1 MSTYNESLRATWE
14 LLRRP
19 GSRMTLEEAMKVDSL
34 RITIETYTKF
44 ALNPTR
50 RPPDAKQRAAG
61 DVDLF
66 TE

>member
-34 RITIETYTKF
+34 RVLIQTYAKF
-44 ALNPTR
+44 ALKPRR
-50 RPPDAKQRAAG
+50 RPLDGKQRQAG
-61 DVDLF
+61 DLF

>member
-1 MSTYNESLRATWE
+1 MSTYNESLQHAWA
-14 LLRRP
+14 LLRKP
-19 GSRMTLEEAMKVDSL
+19 GSRMTLEQAMKVPSL

-50 RPPDAKQRAAG
+50 RPPDAKQRQAG

-66 TE
+66 RE